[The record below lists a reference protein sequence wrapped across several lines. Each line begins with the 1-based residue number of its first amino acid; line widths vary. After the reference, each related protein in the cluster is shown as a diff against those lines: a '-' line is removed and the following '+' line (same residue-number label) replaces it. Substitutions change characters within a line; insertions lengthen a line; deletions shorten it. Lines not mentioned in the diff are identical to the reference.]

1 MFKEKL
7 GNMKNALMKTEKND
21 NKKSIEN
28 LIVLAVV
35 LVITIIAINCI
46 WNGKSKKKNNT
57 VQTKVLAEEQIDSNT
72 IDYNKDEL
80 EQKLKKILGS
90 INGVGDVEVLITYAQ
105 TSTINPIYNEDYQ
118 ESVTEEEDTTGGKRT
133 ISSSNNKKE
142 VVSNNNS
149 IVTQSI
155 TSPQVQGAVI
165 IAKGASNVEVK
176 SNIIQAV
183 EAATGLSSYKIQ
195 VFEMN

>member
-1 MFKEKL
+1 M
-7 GNMKNALMKTEKND
+7 
-21 NKKSIEN
+21 
-28 LIVLAVV
+28 
-35 LVITIIAINCI
+35 
-46 WNGKSKKKNNT
+46 
-57 VQTKVLAEEQIDSNT
+57 
-72 IDYNKDEL
+72 

>member
-35 LVITIIAINCI
+35 LVITIIAINYI

-118 ESVTEEEDTTGGKRT
+118 KSVTEEEDTTGGKRT

>member
-7 GNMKNALMKTEKND
+7 GNMKNALMKTEKSD

-35 LVITIIAINCI
+35 LVITIIAINYI

>member
-35 LVITIIAINCI
+35 LVITIIAINYI

-57 VQTKVLAEEQIDSNT
+57 VQTRVLAEEQIDSNT

-118 ESVTEEEDTTGGKRT
+118 ESVTEEEATTGGKRT